1 MNKKIIPIVALTV
14 LLIVLAGCN
23 GGQKQQGVAGSQFVG
38 GTQGLELSFVAG
50 TPPDKVFDT
59 GQPFGISVRLV
70 NKGDYSIENTADA
83 TVTISG
89 IDPADF
95 GVTAADL
102 KHDSPDPLRGA
113 QKDASGN
120 AVSGADVTIDFPAAG
135 STMQH
140 QKTIAGSVSYNVRA
154 DVCYEYKSITN
165 TKLCILEDILG
176 TEGKTNTLC
185 QINEVKTIDNSGAP
199 VQIES
204 QSFRESVSS
213 SNKVAFVFKVK
224 SVGTGTV
231 HEKLSEC
238 DGSFQK
244 KDKVHIKVDTGLSDG
259 LTCSGLQNGAASG
272 TTFEGDATLLNG
284 EREIRC
290 TQTVNNPTD
299 LEKLVTIELGYDYK
313 QFVNKPLV
321 VQHVGG

>member
-1 MNKKIIPIVALTV
+1 MNKKIISIAALTV
-14 LLIVLAGCN
+14 LFILAGCK
-23 GGQKQQGVAGSQFVG
+23 GGDKQQGVAGSQFVG
-38 GTQGLELSFVAG
+38 GTQGLELSFVTG

-70 NKGDYSIENTADA
+70 NKGDYTIEDTADA

-102 KHDSPDPLRGA
+102 KRDSPDPLRGA
-113 QKDASGN
+113 QRDASGN
-120 AVSGADVTIDFPAAG
+120 AVSGADVTIDFPVSG
-135 STMQH
+135 TMQH
-140 QKTIAGSVSYNVRA
+140 QKTIAGSVSYNIRA
-154 DVCYEYKSITN
+154 DVCYAYKSMTN
-165 TKLCILEDILG
+165 TKLCVLEDILG
-176 TEGKTNTLC
+176 TEGKTSTLC
-185 QINEVKTIDNSGAP
+185 QINEVKSVDNSGAP

-213 SNKVAFVFKVK
+213 SNKVAFVFKIK

-231 HEKLSEC
+231 HEKASEC

-244 KDKVHIKVDTGLSDG
+244 KDKVHVKVDTGLSDG

-290 TQTVNNPTD
+290 TQTVNTPSD

-313 QFVNKPLV
+313 QFVSKPLV

>member
-1 MNKKIIPIVALTV
+1 MNKNIIPIIALTV
-14 LLIVLAGCN
+14 LLLLTGCK
-23 GGQKQQGVAGSQFVG
+23 GTGEKQPGVTGSQFVG
-38 GTQGLELSFVAG
+38 GTNGLELSFVTG

-70 NKGDYSIENTADA
+70 NKGDYTIENAADA

-95 GVTAADL
+95 GVSVADL
-102 KHDSPDPLRGA
+102 KRDSPDPLRGA

-120 AVSGADVTIDFPAAG
+120 AVSGADVTLDFPV
-135 STMQH
+135 SKTMQH

-154 DVCYEYKSITN
+154 DVCYAYKSTTN
-165 TKLCILEDILG
+165 TKLCILQDILG
-176 TEGKTNTLC
+176 TEGRTNTLC
-185 QINEVKTIDNSGAP
+185 QINEKKVVDNSGAP
-199 VQIES
+199 VQVDKE
-204 QSFRESVSS
+204 SFRESVSS
-213 SNKVAFVFKVK
+213 SNKVAFIFKLK

-231 HEKLSEC
+231 HEKASEC
-238 DGSFQK
+238 DTSFQK

-259 LTCSGLQNGAASG
+259 LTCSGLQNGQASG
-272 TTFEGDATLLNG
+272 TMYEGDATLLNG

-290 TQTVNNPTD
+290 TQQINNPSD
-299 LEKLVTIELGYDYK
+299 LEKLVMIELGYDYK
-313 QFVNKPLV
+313 QFVSRPLV